1 MSLFLPFYLPRLY
14 LYFHETNGHHTW
26 QAGELGERPPT
37 TMSRNLLVI
46 WSCDGVTN
54 SKCYI
59 SSSSI
64 SVTKL
69 DMELGSN
76 ERMLSKK
83 SHDSLITWT
92 H

>member
-14 LYFHETNGHHTW
+14 LYFHKTYGHHTW

-46 WSCDGVTN
+46 WSGDDVTN
-54 SKCYI
+54 SKRYI
-59 SSSSI
+59 SSSSSSI
-64 SVTKL
+64 TKL

-76 ERMLSKK
+76 ERMLSTK
-83 SHDSLITWT
+83 SHNSLITWT